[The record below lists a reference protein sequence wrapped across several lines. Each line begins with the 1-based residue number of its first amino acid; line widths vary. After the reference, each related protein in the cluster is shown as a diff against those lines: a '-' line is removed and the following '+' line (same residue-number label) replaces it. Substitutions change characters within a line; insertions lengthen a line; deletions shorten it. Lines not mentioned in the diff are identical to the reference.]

1 MVLQSIG
8 RRRVR
13 ERSME
18 LRFKLGVAVILMALV
33 GCASVGGLSKDSPPE
48 VKQAAV
54 AERAKARWAAM
65 INGNLD
71 QAYTFLS
78 PASKGIVSLAS
89 FKQQARTGY
98 REAKV
103 DNVACD
109 GAICKVKM
117 FVIYD
122 HKLMK
127 GIGTPLEERWVIDE
141 GQAWLV
147 W

>member
-18 LRFKLGVAVILMALV
+18 LRFKLGVAVILTALV

>member
-13 ERSME
+13 MRSMG
-18 LRFKLGVAVILMALV
+18 LRGSAAVLLVALA
-33 GCASVGGLSKDSPPE
+33 GCASVGGLSKDTPPE
-48 VKQAAV
+48 TKQAAV

-65 INGNLD
+65 IDGNLD

-103 DNVACD
+103 EKVECD
-109 GAICKVKM
+109 GATCKVKM
-117 FVIYD
+117 FVTYD
-122 HKLMK
+122 HRLMK

>member
-1 MVLQSIG
+1 MDLQSIG

-13 ERSME
+13 ERSMG
-18 LRFKLGVAVILMALV
+18 LRWKQGVAVLLMALT

-48 VKQAAV
+48 VKEAAV

-65 INGNLD
+65 IDGNLD

-103 DNVACD
+103 ENVACD

-122 HKLMK
+122 HRLMK

>member
-13 ERSME
+13 MG
-18 LRFKLGVAVILMALV
+18 LRESAAVLLVALA
-33 GCASVGGLSKDSPPE
+33 GCASVGGLSKDSSPE
-48 VKQAAV
+48 AKQAAV
-54 AERAKARWAAM
+54 TERAKARWAAM
-65 INGNLD
+65 IDGNLD

-103 DNVACD
+103 EKVECD
-109 GAICKVKM
+109 GATCKVKM
-117 FVIYD
+117 FVTYD
-122 HKLMK
+122 HRLMK

>member
-1 MVLQSIG
+1 MVLQSFG
-8 RRRVR
+8 RGRARRRSV
-13 ERSME
+13 
-18 LRFKLGVAVILMALV
+18 KLQWKRGVAVLLV
-33 GCASVGGLSKDSPPE
+33 GLAGCASVGSLTKDSPPE
-48 VKQAAV
+48 AKQAAV

-65 INGNLD
+65 IDGNLD
-71 QAYTFLS
+71 LAYTFLS
-78 PASKGIVSLAS
+78 PASKGIVSLAA

-103 DNVACD
+103 EKVECE
-109 GAICKVKM
+109 GAVCKVRM

-122 HKLMK
+122 HRLMQ
-127 GIGTPLEERWVIDE
+127 GMGSPLEERWVIDE

>member
-8 RRRVR
+8 RRRIR
-13 ERSME
+13 KRS
-18 LRFKLGVAVILMALV
+18 LGVQGSVAVLLVALA
-33 GCASVGGLSKDSPPE
+33 GCASVGGLTKDSAPE
-48 VKQAAV
+48 AKQAAV

-65 INGNLD
+65 IDGNFD

-78 PASKGIVSLAS
+78 PASKDIVSLAS

-98 REAKV
+98 REAKIEKV
-103 DNVACD
+103 ECD
-109 GAICKVKM
+109 GAVCKVKM
-117 FVIYD
+117 FVVYD
-122 HKLMK
+122 HRLMK

>member
-13 ERSME
+13 ERSVK
-18 LRFKLGVAVILMALV
+18 LRWKRGVAVLLMALA
-33 GCASVGGLSKDSPPE
+33 GCASIGGLSKDSPPE

-65 INGNLD
+65 IDGNLD
-71 QAYTFLS
+71 QAYTYLS

-103 DNVACD
+103 ENVECD

-122 HKLMK
+122 HRLMK